1 MATTRFPTQLLIN
14 GKAVTGEGR
23 TESVL
28 NPCTGE
34 VLCEVREASSEQLRQ
49 AVDAAHTAFPA
60 WAALTVKDRSGYLLK
75 IADAIEA
82 HGDEFAMLESL
93 NCGKPLSAAR
103 NDEIPAIADVYRF
116 FAGAIRNMSGSLAGE
131 YLPGHTSM
139 IRRDPLGVV
148 ASIAPWN
155 YPLMMAAWKLG
166 PAIAMGNTVV
176 LKPSE
181 MTPLTTLRM
190 GELLADIL
198 PPGVVNIVCGRG
210 DTVGAPLIRDPRVRM
225 ASLTGDVSTGSKIME
240 SAARGITRTHLEL
253 GGKAPVIVLD
263 DADLGAVVDGLRTF
277 GYYNAGQDCTAACRV
292 YATPKV
298 YEKLV
303 ADLSTAVAS
312 IKTGAQ
318 QEPGV
323 EMGPL
328 ISARQRDR
336 VASFVDRA
344 RQLSH
349 VEITAGG
356 ATSGTHGFF
365 YKPTVV
371 AGALQDDE
379 IVRSEVFGPVVSV
392 TRVADAEQAVA
403 WANDSD
409 YGLASSVWTQNVG
422 QAMNIASR
430 LQYGCTWVN
439 THFML
444 VSEMPHGG
452 MKHSGY
458 GKDMSMYA
466 LEDYSCPRH
475 IMVKHG

>member
-1 MATTRFPTQLLIN
+1 MAAIRFPTQLLIN
-14 GKAVTGEGR
+14 GHSVAGEGR
-23 TESVL
+23 AEPIL

-34 VLCEVREASSEQLRQ
+34 LLCEVREASADQLRL
-49 AVDAAHTAFPA
+49 AVDAASAAFPA
-60 WAALTVKDRSGYLLK
+60 WAALTPRDRSAFLLK

-93 NCGKPLSAAR
+93 NCGKPLAAAR

-116 FAGAIRNMSGSLAGE
+116 FAGAIRNLSGPLAGE

-181 MTPLTTLRM
+181 NTPLTTLRF
-190 GELLADIL
+190 GELLAGIL

-210 DTVGAPLIRDPRVRM
+210 DTVGAPLIRDPRIRV

-240 SAARGITRTHLEL
+240 AAARGIKRTHLEL

-263 DADLGAVVDGLRTF
+263 DADLGSVVEGLRTF

-292 YATPKV
+292 YATDKI

-303 ADLSTAVAS
+303 ADLSSAVSS
-312 IKTGAQ
+312 IKVGSQ

-344 RQLSH
+344 AQLAH
-349 VEITAGG
+349 TEVTAGG
-356 ATSGTHGFF
+356 STLGNKGFF
-365 YKPTVV
+365 YRPTVI
-371 AGALQDDE
+371 AGALQEDE
-379 IVRSEVFGPVVSV
+379 IVRSEVFGPVVSI
-392 TRVADAEQAVA
+392 TRVTDAEQAVA
-403 WANDSD
+403 WANDSE
-409 YGLASSVWTQNVG
+409 YGLSSSVWTRDVG
-422 QAMNIASR
+422 TAMNIASR

-458 GKDMSMYA
+458 GKDMSVYA
-466 LEDYSCPRH
+466 LEDYSCARH
-475 IMVKHG
+475 IMVKH